1 MDQEIKLSTFQPTN
15 LSIPYTALEDLLKFF
30 SNKLV
35 GKVCKR
41 IEISPNTEIL
51 KSQTKELIYEQT
63 RDLFDLIL
71 ALNFGM
77 EIQVFNIQKSKE
89 SK

>member
-1 MDQEIKLSTFQPTN
+1 MTQDLKLSTFQPEQLTI
-15 LSIPYTALEDLLKFF
+15 SYTALEDLLKFF
-30 SNKLV
+30 SAKLV

-41 IEISPNTEIL
+41 IEISPNIEVL

-63 RDLFDLIL
+63 RDLFDLII

-77 EIQVFNIQKSKE
+77 EVRVFNMQKSKE
-89 SK
+89 NK